1 MASGTLR
8 KVSGSEKDAAGTG
21 RDFRFGRFAEE
32 KAVELLVAKGY
43 AIRHRNWRCGRI
55 EIDIIAQKAD
65 WIVFVEVKARSG
77 EWEAPDAAV
86 DRRKMKSLSAG
97 ADVYLRGMPVVC
109 NYRFDIIT
117 LTGNIDAFTIE
128 HIEDAFMPPLSGRGA
143 GSF

>member
-1 MASGTLR
+1 MASCTLR

-55 EIDIIAQKAD
+55 EIDIIAQN
-65 WIVFVEVKARSG
+65 WIVFGEVKARSG

-117 LTGNIDAFTIE
+117 LTGNIDDFTID